1 MVYLVCLV
9 CLVEADQLDQ
19 LNKPDQPDEQDKP
32 QTRMTTIS
40 DIDRLFRAGRSFGAW
55 ATLTFLLR
63 RTIPYHLRRS
73 RPEKTLNVFQRIHL
87 QFFQACGIASGRTSF
102 ASSRT
107 AKWNR
112 LLAAWAVVGL
122 VWLLGPCTLCVS
134 ESAAMDIAILQSSD
148 IAAYREAIAGLKATG
163 PIGAIY
169 TEYDAQGDL
178 ELGKKLA
185 RKMRASNASMVVAVG
200 LKAALAAKV
209 EIVDVPIVYMMI
221 LDPLKHQL
229 TAANMTGTL
238 LEVPVDRQLK
248 IMRTF
253 LPTLH
258 RLGSLYDPAKT
269 SSRMKDAVQ
278 QATVNDFQL
287 KGLPVESDKDVPQQL
302 RTLLPEVEALWL
314 IPDSTVL
321 TNESVRF
328 ILESALGHQIP
339 VIGFSPEFTRLG
351 ALLSISVNYGDVGR
365 ETGLLAKRILDG
377 ERLLPLNPVPIERL
391 KITVNLKTARF
402 LGITFPKE
410 LTSLIDETY

>member
-1 MVYLVCLV
+1 M
-9 CLVEADQLDQ
+9 QL
-19 LNKPDQPDEQDKP
+19 
-32 QTRMTTIS
+32 RMMKTI
-40 DIDRLFRAGRSFGAW
+40 DDTDRLFRAGRSLAVW
-55 ATLTFLLR
+55 ALPALVLLLSLCA
-63 RTIPYHLRRS
+63 P
-73 RPEKTLNVFQRIHL
+73 
-87 QFFQACGIASGRTSF
+87 
-102 ASSRT
+102 
-107 AKWNR
+107 
-112 LLAAWAVVGL
+112 
-122 VWLLGPCTLCVS
+122 CVS

-163 PIGAIY
+163 PSGAIY
-169 TEYDAQGDL
+169 TEYDAQGDM

-185 RKMRASNASMVVAVG
+185 RRLRASNTSLVVAVG

-258 RLGSLYDPAKT
+258 RLGTLYDPAKT
-269 SSRMKDAVQ
+269 SARVKEAAQ
-278 QATVNDFQL
+278 QVTNSDFQM
-287 KGLPVESDKDVPQQL
+287 KGFPVESDKDVPQQL
-302 RTLLPEVEALWL
+302 RALLPDVEALWL

-328 ILESALGHQIP
+328 ILESALARQIP

-351 ALLSISVNYGDVGR
+351 ALLSMSVNYGDVGR

-377 ERLLPLNPVPIERL
+377 ERLLPLHPVPIERL
-391 KITVNLKTARF
+391 RITVNLKTARF
-402 LGITFPKE
+402 LGITFPQE

>member
-1 MVYLVCLV
+1 MADGKKQELIANRSWRVGRTQNAREAYLV
-9 CLVEADQLDQ
+9 
-19 LNKPDQPDEQDKP
+19 KRRSSPDSDVSRS
-32 QTRMTTIS
+32 TFHASRFTLHASRTTIV
-40 DIDRLFRAGRSFGAW
+40 A
-55 ATLTFLLR
+55 LL
-63 RTIPYHLRRS
+63 
-73 RPEKTLNVFQRIHL
+73 
-87 QFFQACGIASGRTSF
+87 
-102 ASSRT
+102 
-107 AKWNR
+107 
-112 LLAAWAVVGL
+112 
-122 VWLLGPCTLCVS
+122 WLLSLCTPCVS

-185 RKMRASNASMVVAVG
+185 RKLRASNASLVVAVG

-258 RLGSLYDPAKT
+258 QFGTLYDPAKT
-269 SSRMKDAVQ
+269 SSLVKDAVQ
-278 QATVNDFQL
+278 QAAISDFQL
-287 KGLPVESDKDVPQQL
+287 KGFPVENDKDVPQQL
-302 RTLLPEVEALWL
+302 RKLLSNVEALWL

-321 TNESVRF
+321 TNESLRF
-328 ILESALGHQIP
+328 ILDSALERQIP

-365 ETGLLAKRILDG
+365 ETGQLVKRILDG
-377 ERLLPLNPVPIERL
+377 ERLLTPNPVPVERF
-391 KITVNLKTARF
+391 KISVNLKTARF

-410 LTSLIDETY
+410 LTSLIDEIY